1 MSKKWIL
8 WKGID
13 LSKNNQKGYISSK
26 KFKISIFSFFNNIFL
41 FLINLKIIEV
51 LSLADGKVIPQGRI
65 KFVQHLEGGIVEE
78 ITYKRGS

>member
-26 KFKISIFSFFNNIFL
+26 NLKYQFFFFSIIFL

-78 ITYKRGS
+78 IYKKRELK